1 MVLWV
6 FFSFFLISA
15 HPVYSVSIYGARP
28 AAPAH
33 IGSILMLLMLGNLGI
48 SLGPFHVLKAEC
60 SRGLMCPEK
69 GGL

>member
-6 FFSFFLISA
+6 CFFFFKLQPTLSTVCLFMELD
-15 HPVYSVSIYGARP
+15 PLLQL
-28 AAPAH
+28 